1 MTPPNALAVSPRDE
15 QPTTTNRLLTVY
27 EDDRGPVPAAP
38 AAVLATVTIIADPGW
53 WSQET
58 ERFLSGEGFAVVLDA
73 TGASAFDHRCRA
85 ADVALVDLELSTRP
99 AVGVCVAWR
108 RRSTAPIVAIS
119 ARSDET
125 MVLAAF
131 AAGAD
136 HVVAKESSPREL
148 VAHLRSLLRR
158 RRPRRVDAAPPASPV
173 RLGADGR
180 SALVGE
186 RSVALTADEFQVLAL
201 LLERGD
207 RVVTRAELAG
217 ALVYAS
223 TSRRA
228 VDFFV
233 RRLREKLEEID
244 TVRRIVA
251 VRGVGFRFD
260 ASGQPGYGGASEA
273 TTAEG
278 EDDR

>member
-1 MTPPNALAVSPRDE
+1 MTLPNALAVPLLDE
-15 QPTTTNRLLTVY
+15 QPTTPNLPLTVH
-27 EDDRGPVPAAP
+27 EDDYGPVPAAP
-38 AAVLATVTIIADPGW
+38 AVLATVTVIADPGW
-53 WSQET
+53 WSQQMEHV
-58 ERFLSGEGFAVVLDA
+58 LAGEGFAVVLDA

-85 ADVALVDLELSTRP
+85 ADVALVDLELSSQP
-99 AVGVCVAWR
+99 AAAVCVAWR

-125 MVLAAF
+125 MVLAGF

-136 HVVAKESSPREL
+136 HVVAKESSPREI
-148 VAHLRSLLRR
+148 VAHLRSVLRR
-158 RRPRRVDAAPPASPV
+158 RRPRRADAEPLASPV

-180 SALVGE
+180 SADVGD
-186 RSVALTADEFQVLAL
+186 RSVALTNDEFQVLAL
-201 LLERGD
+201 LLERGG
-207 RVVTRAELAG
+207 RVVTRTELVST
-217 ALVYAS
+217 LVYAS
-223 TSRRA
+223 PGPRA
-228 VDFFV
+228 VDILI

-260 ASGQPGYGGASEA
+260 ASVEPGDADRSEA

-278 EDDR
+278 ENDR